1 MARSRGRGR
10 GDPQKIAA
18 ASLGAIAGR
27 HIVGNGDQA
36 ATADA
41 LQAALLSD
49 DPSGPELDAALAEMR
64 ATSTDPQAY
73 VMAAAV
79 ATEVRDP
86 TEVLVLRLFEL
97 AGVDLDEARAWRQ
110 AHPGGGWRTPQAKAF
125 GEH

>member
-18 ASLGAIAGR
+18 ASLGAIANR
-27 HIVGNGDQA
+27 HVVGSGDQA
-36 ATADA
+36 STCDA
-41 LQAALLSD
+41 LQVALLSD
-49 DPSGPELDAALAEMR
+49 DPFGPEVDAALAEMR
-64 ATSTDPQAY
+64 ARSSDPQAW

-97 AGVDLDEARAWRQ
+97 AGVDLDEARAWRA
-110 AHPGGGWRTPQAKAF
+110 AHPGGGWRTPQAKAH
-125 GEH
+125 GER